1 MSPSPAVPPASARA
15 TRRLCGWDVVRLSSL
30 QASPLG
36 VGTPGVGACLEP
48 QGGACL
54 GASPQVPAGRL
65 WWAWQSSRRLGRVV
79 RWREMFG

>member
-36 VGTPGVGACLEP
+36 VGTPEWERAWNPRVVLAWGPLP
-48 QGGACL
+48 RYLQGGCGGHGRAHGGL
-54 GASPQVPAGRL
+54 AG
-65 WWAWQSSRRLGRVV
+65 W
-79 RWREMFG
+79 